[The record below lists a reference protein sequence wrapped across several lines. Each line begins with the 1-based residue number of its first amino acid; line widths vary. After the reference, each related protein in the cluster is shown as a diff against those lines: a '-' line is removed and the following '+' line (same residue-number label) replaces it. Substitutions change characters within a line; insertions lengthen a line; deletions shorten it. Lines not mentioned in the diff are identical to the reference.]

1 LTPADATVFVI
12 DDDTSVRTALKRLI
26 QSLGFKVE
34 TFDSAQAFL
43 KHDPHDGPACL
54 VLDVRMPGMSG
65 IELQQKLTKAG
76 LGIPII
82 FITGHG
88 NIPMSVQAMK
98 AGAVDFIEK
107 PFEDQKLIDAINLAI
122 EKNEKFRTEL
132 AEIKALQRR
141 IDSLTPREHEVFI
154 LVVSGML
161 NKQIAFELGMSEK
174 TVKVHRARVM
184 DKMKAKSL
192 AELVRMAEKA
202 GQFESKLTSILD
214 LSPMRIGLRS
224 NCPAP
229 FFSIIIL
236 PKFRTTEVS

>member
-43 KHDPHDGPACL
+43 KHDPYDGPACL

-214 LSPMRIGLRS
+214 
-224 NCPAP
+224 
-229 FFSIIIL
+229 
-236 PKFRTTEVS
+236 

>member
-1 LTPADATVFVI
+1 MTPVGATVFVV
-12 DDDTSVRTALKRLI
+12 DDDSSVRTALKRLI
-26 QSLGFKVE
+26 KSLGFKVE

-43 KHDPHDGPACL
+43 KHGPHDGPACL
-54 VLDVRMPGMSG
+54 VLDVRMPEMSG
-65 IELQQKLTKAG
+65 IELQQQVTKAG
-76 LGIPII
+76 LGMPII

-122 EKNEKFRTEL
+122 KKNEKFRTEL
-132 AEIKALQRR
+132 AEIKDLQRR
-141 IDSLTPREHEVFI
+141 VDSLTPREHEVFI

-161 NKQIAFELGMSEK
+161 NKQIAYDLGMSEK

-192 AELVRMAEKA
+192 ADLVRMAEKA
-202 GQFESKLTSILD
+202 SRFKSRLKSIWD
-214 LSPMRIGLRS
+214 
-224 NCPAP
+224 
-229 FFSIIIL
+229 
-236 PKFRTTEVS
+236 

>member
-1 LTPADATVFVI
+1 MTPADATVFVV

-26 QSLGFKVE
+26 QSLGLKVE

-43 KHDPHDGPACL
+43 EHGPHDGPACL
-54 VLDVRMPGMSG
+54 ILDVRMPGMSG
-65 IELQQKLTKAG
+65 IELQQQLTKAG
-76 LGIPII
+76 LGMPII

-122 EKNEKFRTEL
+122 KKNKKFRTEH
-132 AEIKALQRR
+132 ADIKNLQRR
-141 IDSLTPREHEVFI
+141 VDSLTPREHEVFI

-161 NKQIAFELGMSEK
+161 NKQIAFDLGLSEK

-192 AELVRMAEKA
+192 ADLVRMAEKA
-202 GQFESKLTSILD
+202 GQFESKL
-214 LSPMRIGLRS
+214 
-224 NCPAP
+224 
-229 FFSIIIL
+229 
-236 PKFRTTEVS
+236 KFISD

>member
-1 LTPADATVFVI
+1 MTPADATVFVI

-214 LSPMRIGLRS
+214 
-224 NCPAP
+224 
-229 FFSIIIL
+229 
-236 PKFRTTEVS
+236 

>member
-1 LTPADATVFVI
+1 MTPIVPTVFVV

-26 QSLGFKVE
+26 QSVGFQVE

-43 KHDPHDGPACL
+43 KHGFHDGPACL

-65 IELQQKLTKAG
+65 IELQQQLTRVG
-76 LGIPII
+76 LGMPIV

-88 NIPMSVQAMK
+88 NIPMSVKAMK

-107 PFEDQKLIDAINLAI
+107 PFEDQKLIDAINTAI
-122 EKNEKFRTEL
+122 KKNKKFRTEQ
-132 AEIKALQRR
+132 AEINDLQRR
-141 IDSLTPREHEVFI
+141 VDSLTPREHEVFI

-161 NKQIAFELGMSEK
+161 NKQIAFDLGMSEK

-192 AELVRMAEKA
+192 ADLVRMAEKA
-202 GQFESKLTSILD
+202 GQFKTKLQSLLD
-214 LSPMRIGLRS
+214 
-224 NCPAP
+224 
-229 FFSIIIL
+229 
-236 PKFRTTEVS
+236 

>member
-1 LTPADATVFVI
+1 MTPVEATVFVV

-26 QSLGFKVE
+26 KSLGFKVE

-43 KHDPHDGPACL
+43 KHGPHDGPTCL

-65 IELQQKLTKAG
+65 IELQEQLTSAG
-76 LGIPII
+76 LGMPII

-88 NIPMSVQAMK
+88 NIPMSVKAMK

-107 PFEDQKLIDAINLAI
+107 PFEDQKLIDAINIAI
-122 EKNEKFRTEL
+122 KKNKQVRTQQDEL
-132 AEIKALQRR
+132 KDLQRR
-141 IDSLTPREHEVFI
+141 VDALTPREHEVFM

-161 NKQIAFELGMSEK
+161 NKQIAFDLGLSEK

-192 AELVRMAEKA
+192 ADLVRMAERV
-202 GQFESKLTSILD
+202 T
-214 LSPMRIGLRS
+214 PH
-224 NCPAP
+224 
-229 FFSIIIL
+229 
-236 PKFRTTEVS
+236 